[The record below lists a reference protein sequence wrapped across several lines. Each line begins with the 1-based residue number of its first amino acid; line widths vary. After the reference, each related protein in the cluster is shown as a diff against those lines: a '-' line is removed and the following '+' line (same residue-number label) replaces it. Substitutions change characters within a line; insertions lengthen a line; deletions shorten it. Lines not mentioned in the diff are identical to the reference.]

1 MMLQSIDKGKIYF
14 YFFLLVALVSIHNLS
29 LKNSIDNYF
38 KIKKIVLKNDVGE
51 EFNYDISSSLSEF
64 YKRNIFS
71 IDYKEF
77 ENNLGNFNIIDE
89 YKIKKEYPSTL
100 KIEIKKTNVLA
111 YYLNENNK
119 IYIGENGK
127 KIDQI
132 SLIDKNLPIVIG
144 KVDIKQFLEL
154 NKKLLKY
161 NFSLNEFSKIYFF
174 KSNRWDLLYKDKI
187 TIKLPINNLDK
198 SLDDLKELMKNLDID
213 DFQIID
219 LRIKNKIIFT

>member
-1 MMLQSIDKGKIYF
+1 MLQSIDKGKIYF